1 MFDVFWVYQVLLL
14 RVLVVVFFEM
24 VDFVFIFIIAVV
36 SRSQPGIWQL
46 LARAHAIE
54 PLVARDDAT
63 IGSIEDLEDVED
75 GFVLDVGRGG
85 LERFVV

>member
-14 RVLVVVFFEM
+14 RVLVVVSLEM

-36 SRSQPGIWQL
+36 ARSQPGIGQL
-46 LARAHAIE
+46 LARAHAVE
-54 PLVARDDAT
+54 PLVARDYT
-63 IGSIEDLEDVED
+63 TVGSIEDLEGVED
-75 GFVLDVGRGG
+75 GFVFDIGRGG